1 MSEGNVELVDLI
13 RRQADAWNRADLDAF
28 LDFYDRNAEVITD
41 PLWLDPGPFKGG
53 AEVRTFFEDMRR
65 AWTPDSQLA
74 ITQLRAMEDTVVF
87 QVEGQVRGRSSE
99 IGSDLSISSVAE
111 FERRKIVRQRWFFAY
126 ADALEAA
133 GLSE

>member
-1 MSEGNVELVDLI
+1 MSEQNAEAI
-13 RRQADAWNRADLDAF
+13 RQQADAWNRADLDAF
-28 LDFYDRNAEVITD
+28 LDFYDSNAEVITD
-41 PLWLDPGPFKGG
+41 PLWLDPGPFKGE
-53 AEVRTFFEDMRR
+53 AAIRSFFEDMRR

-74 ITQLRAMEDTVVF
+74 ITQLRAMGDIVVV

-99 IGSDLSISSVAE
+99 IGSDLSISSVTR

-126 ADALEAA
+126 ADALDAA